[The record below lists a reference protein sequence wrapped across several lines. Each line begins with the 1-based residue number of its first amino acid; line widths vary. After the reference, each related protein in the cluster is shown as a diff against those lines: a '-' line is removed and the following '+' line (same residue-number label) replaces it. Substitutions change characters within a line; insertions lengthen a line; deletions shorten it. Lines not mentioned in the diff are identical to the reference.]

1 MISINPN
8 GDRVFQG
15 TIYRDN
21 PAVQRIISQLPDDTA
36 ECLGEAFDQIER
48 SQLSI
53 LPFLYPHWYIAQDC
67 GFWIHF
73 SVEPGEEWGDVLLLK
88 EVS

>member
-1 MISINPN
+1 MISINSN
-8 GDRVFQG
+8 GDRLFQG
-15 TIYRDN
+15 RIYRDN
-21 PAVQRIISQLPDDTA
+21 PTVQRLISQLADDTV
-36 ECLGEAFDQIER
+36 ECLGAALDKIER

-53 LPFLYPHWYIAQDC
+53 LPFLYPRWYIAEDC

-73 SVEPGEEWGDVLLLK
+73 SVEPGEEWGDVVLLK

>member
-1 MISINPN
+1 MISINAN
-8 GDRVFQG
+8 GDRVFEG
-15 TIYRDN
+15 NIYRDN
-21 PAVQRIISQLPDDTA
+21 PAVQRLISRLPDDTVG
-36 ECLGEAFDQIER
+36 CLREAFDKIER

-53 LPFLYPHWYIAQDC
+53 LPFLYPRWYIAQDC

-73 SVEPGEEWGDVLLLK
+73 SVEPDEEWGDVLLIK